1 MVDVCSWLTSRSS
14 PVYST
19 TTTTKSPHAAI
30 HTTEA
35 QQTAQYTHT
44 HTQLCIHWPK
54 MCGWAVRTHPKLHN
68 RFNVQFNV
76 HNFFHYNNKKRKKPE
91 KRRERKKHSGCV
103 FLFIWYMRTRHECLA
118 TQMLTYI
125 RYVYVHFSHGRW
137 LCLVAGLGNT

>member
-1 MVDVCSWLTSRSS
+1 MYAVGLHRVHPQYIQQQQQQKALTRLFTQQRHSRQHSTLTHTRNYVFIGQKCVAELCAPTLNYIIDLMFS
-14 PVYST
+14 LMCIIFST
-19 TTTTKSPHAAI
+19 TTKT
-30 HTTEA
+30 
-35 QQTAQYTHT
+35 
-44 HTQLCIHWPK
+44 
-54 MCGWAVRTHPKLHN
+54 R
-68 RFNVQFNV
+68 
-76 HNFFHYNNKKRKKPE
+76 RKKPE